1 LRLIKFDILTLS
13 PDEVMPLLTAG
24 VIGRGIKHG
33 HFSVQAHQI
42 RDFTA
47 NKQKQVDDYPY
58 GGGHGMV
65 MMAQPLYDC
74 LEHVKKIRGNGH
86 VILTAP
92 QGERLTQQIAK
103 RLVKLDHII
112 LVCGRYEGIDQ
123 RFIDK
128 CVDEQISI
136 GDFVITG
143 GEIAAQ
149 AIIDATARLIPGVLA
164 DEEGFERESH
174 YTPGY
179 LEHPQYTR
187 PGMWMDMRVPDVL
200 LSGNHSEIEKW
211 KTERSIEPANKNY

>member
-1 LRLIKFDILTLS
+1 MRFDILTLF
-13 PDEVMPLLTAG
+13 PDEIMPMLTASI
-24 VIGRGIKHG
+24 IGRGIKRG

-42 RDFTA
+42 RDFTT

-74 LEHVKKIRGNGH
+74 LEHVKKTYGDGH
-86 VILTAP
+86 VILMAP
-92 QGERLTQQIAK
+92 QGERFTQQTAK

-112 LVCGRYEGIDQ
+112 LVCGRYEGVDQ
-123 RFIDK
+123 RFINK
-128 CVDEQISI
+128 CVDKQISI

-149 AIIDATARLIPGVLA
+149 VIIDATARLIPGVLA
-164 DEEGFERESH
+164 DEEGFQRESH

-187 PGMWMDMRVPDVL
+187 PGIWMNMRAPDVL

-211 KTERSIEPANKNY
+211 RMDQSDTD

>member
-1 LRLIKFDILTLS
+1 MRFDILTLF
-13 PDEVMPLLTAG
+13 PDEVMPMLTTSI
-24 VIGRGIKHG
+24 IGRGIKRG
-33 HFSVQAHQI
+33 HLSVGAHQI
-42 RDFTA
+42 RDYTT

-65 MMAQPLYDC
+65 MTAQPLYDC
-74 LEHVKKIRGNGH
+74 LMHVKNTCGDGR
-86 VILTAP
+86 VILMAP
-92 QGERLTQQIAK
+92 QGERFTQETAK

-112 LVCGRYEGIDQ
+112 FVCGRYEGIDQ

-128 CVDEQISI
+128 CVDEQISL

-164 DEEGFERESH
+164 EEEGFEKESH
-174 YTPGY
+174 YVQGY
-179 LEHPQYTR
+179 LEHPQYSR
-187 PGMWMDMRVPDVL
+187 PGVWMDMPVPDVL

-211 KTERSIEPANKNY
+211 RLEKARRS

>member
-1 LRLIKFDILTLS
+1 MRFDILTLF
-13 PDEVMPLLTAG
+13 PDEIMPMLTASI
-24 VIGRGIKHG
+24 IGRGIKRG
-33 HFSVQAHQI
+33 HFSVHAHQI
-42 RDFTA
+42 RDFTT

-74 LEHVKKIRGNGH
+74 LKYVKESHGNGH
-86 VILTAP
+86 VILMAP
-92 QGERLTQQIAK
+92 QGERFTQETAK
-103 RLVKLDHII
+103 RLVKHEHII
-112 LVCGRYEGIDQ
+112 LVCGRYEGVDR

-128 CVDEQISI
+128 CVDEQISL

-164 DEEGFERESH
+164 EEEGFERESH

-187 PGMWMDMRVPDVL
+187 PGIWMDMPVPDVL

-211 KTERSIEPANKNY
+211 KRGL

>member
-1 LRLIKFDILTLS
+1 MRFDILTLF
-13 PDEVMPLLTAG
+13 PEEVMPMLTASI
-24 VIGRGIKHG
+24 IGRGIRRG
-33 HFSVQAHQI
+33 HLTIAAHQI

-65 MMAQPLYDC
+65 MTAQPIYDC
-74 LEHVKKIRGNGH
+74 LRHVKETYGDGLVVVMSPRGG
-86 VILTAP
+86 
-92 QGERLTQQIAK
+92 RFTQAAA
-103 RLVKLDHII
+103 RELVKQKHII

-128 CVDEQISI
+128 CADMEISL

-149 AIIDATARLIPGVLA
+149 AIVDATARLIPGVLA
-164 DEEGFERESH
+164 DEVGFERESH
-174 YTPGY
+174 WSGGT

-187 PGMWMDMRVPDVL
+187 PAEWMGMKVPDAL
-200 LSGNHSEIEKW
+200 ISGNHAEIEKW
-211 KTERSIEPANKNY
+211 KRENIMCGG

>member
-1 LRLIKFDILTLS
+1 MRFDILTLF
-13 PDEVMPLLTAG
+13 PNEIMPMLTASI
-24 VIGRGIKHG
+24 IGRGIKHG
-33 HFSVQAHQI
+33 HLSVHAHQI
-42 RDFTA
+42 RDFTT

-74 LEHVKKIRGNGH
+74 LEHVKKAYGNGH
-86 VILTAP
+86 VILMAP
-92 QGERLTQQIAK
+92 QGERFSQQTAK
-103 RLVKLDHII
+103 RLVKLEHII
-112 LVCGRYEGIDQ
+112 LVCGRYEGVDQ

-128 CVDEQISI
+128 CVDEQISL

-149 AIIDATARLIPGVLA
+149 AVVDATARLIPGVLA
-164 DEEGFERESH
+164 DEVGFEQESH

-179 LEHPQYTR
+179 LEHPHYTR
-187 PGMWMDMRVPDVL
+187 PGIWMDMRVPDVL

-211 KTERSIEPANKNY
+211 RANRID